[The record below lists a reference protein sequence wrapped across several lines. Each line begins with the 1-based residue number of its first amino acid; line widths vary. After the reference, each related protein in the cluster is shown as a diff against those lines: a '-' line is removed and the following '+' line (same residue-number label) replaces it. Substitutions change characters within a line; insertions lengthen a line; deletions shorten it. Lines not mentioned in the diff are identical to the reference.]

1 MPLGIIGGT
10 GLLEIDGFAVEQR
23 RRVSTPYGKPSAPI
37 VLGTLGNT
45 RIAFLPRHG
54 VNHEILP
61 TEINFRANIWALKHV
76 GVREIISV
84 SATGS
89 RAHELT
95 PGSLALVTQ
104 YFDWTKGIRKP
115 SFFGKGLVAHVS
127 TANVAC
133 PALSAAVATAAT
145 EQAIPIHRDVTYA
158 CVEGPRFG
166 TRAESL
172 FLKSSG
178 ASVVGMT
185 NVPEAFLA
193 REANL
198 CYCTLAVVT
207 DYDCWL
213 EDPSDAVSSEKV
225 AQCFGKAL
233 GNVQRVLKSIV
244 ANKRASGQCK
254 CRGSIV
260 QSLLTRQSAL
270 SNEAQKRMAFLD
282 S

>member
-1 MPLGIIGGT
+1 MTLGIIGGT
-10 GLLEIDGFAVEQR
+10 GLLEIEGFAVEKR
-23 RRVSTPYGKPSAPI
+23 LRVNTPYGRSSAPI
-37 VLGTLGNT
+37 VLGRLGDAQ
-45 RIAFLPRHG
+45 IAFLPRHG

-61 TEINFRANIWALKHV
+61 TEINFRANIWALKHA

-89 RAHELT
+89 LAHELT

-133 PALSAAVATAAT
+133 PALSARVAAAAS
-145 EQAIPIHRDVTYA
+145 EQTIPIHRDVTYA

-213 EDPSDAVSSEKV
+213 EDPSEAVSSEKV
-225 AQCFGKAL
+225 AACFGQAL
-233 GNVQRVLKSIV
+233 GNVQRLLKSFT
-244 ANKRASGQCK
+244 ANKRAISQCK
-254 CRGSIV
+254 CRGGIV
-260 QSLLTRQSAL
+260 QSLLTRQAAL
-270 SNEAQKRMAFLD
+270 SNEAQKRLAFLD